1 MDLSEEWERMELKI
15 GVVRIGLEG
24 EENVDMEEVDIIIEV
39 KDGFLRII
47 EDRIVEL
54 IIENGDELEN
64 IVKSMIE
71 VIDEID
77 NVLKLMEIKNK
88 IMRLMRIIK

>member
-1 MDLSEEWERMELKI
+1 MELKI